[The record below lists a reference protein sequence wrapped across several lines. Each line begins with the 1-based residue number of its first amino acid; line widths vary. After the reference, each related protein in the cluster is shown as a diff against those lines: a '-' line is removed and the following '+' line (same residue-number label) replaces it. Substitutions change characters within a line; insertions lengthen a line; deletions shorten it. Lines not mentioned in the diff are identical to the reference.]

1 MTRARTASPGTSKHA
16 RRLRMARMHHR
27 LGLVVALGL
36 TTLTTGCA
44 VSQEKYNALKL
55 DRDRLAEQL
64 GSAQNEAGRARAE
77 SDALKQQLGLV
88 GQGAGGKDAM
98 ILN

>member
-1 MTRARTASPGTSKHA
+1 
-16 RRLRMARMHHR
+16 MARMHHR
-27 LGLVVALGL
+27 LGLIVALGL

-64 GSAQNEAGRARAE
+64 GSAQNQASIARSEA
-77 SDALKQQLGLV
+77 DALKNQLGMI
-88 GQGAGGKDAM
+88 GQGGSGKDAM
-98 ILN
+98 ILNLTT